1 MGGKWLPGKYKN
13 YKKKQCPLCPYYGS
27 AKYVVRGHY
36 EAKHMGQRNWPCDQC
51 DFAAQN
57 AQYLKIHKRTVHDR
71 IYASQEQLQALSTS
85 T

>member
-1 MGGKWLPGKYKN
+1 M
-13 YKKKQCPLCPYYGS
+13 S
-27 AKYVVRGHY
+27 AVSVLYVVRGHY